1 VGTSKDVRG
10 ENIVNANP
18 VITKSGNAGGAVFN
32 AIVAIVRNRTG
43 WNYQTVF
50 NKVLADNADLMGASI
65 DATEHGAPFFQLLN
79 RTQSATGLSATA
91 SIYRAEGKIAKL
103 TNRYFPSL
111 RSAPTCWQ
119 WDVLER
125 TALLLE
131 KCGIPQRL
139 FNRASGPEVSKTD
152 WKAALG
158 QADDYLDM
166 LDYQA
171 AASKDIGT
179 YENFRNMSPRAKL
192 SCFSGQIGRLMKDEN
207 LSLREAFAKLKD
219 TQPIFWAASLL
230 SFEQE
235 KQ

>member
-1 VGTSKDVRG
+1 MNGNS
-10 ENIVNANP
+10 
-18 VITKSGNAGGAVFN
+18 VIPKSGNAGGAVFN

-103 TNRYFPSL
+103 TNRFFPSL

-119 WDVLER
+119 WDVLQR

-131 KCGIPQRL
+131 KCGIPQRI
-139 FNRASGPEVSKTD
+139 FNRTGDPEVSTAD
-152 WKAALG
+152 WKAANDRAEGVFSLLNAEATQPLDRG
-158 QADDYLDM
+158 PMLMRQLPPKHMGAAFRSAIRMLMEDDKGLTQRQAFD
-166 LDYQA
+166 
-171 AASKDIGT
+171 
-179 YENFRNMSPRAKL
+179 
-192 SCFSGQIGRLMKDEN
+192 RLKET
-207 LSLREAFAKLKD
+207 E
-219 TQPIFWAASLL
+219 PIFWTHAML
-230 SFEQE
+230 SFEPE